1 MSNEAIVLLA
11 IAAFAAGMAVYHY
24 FIPHVPGSPRDRN
37 PER

>member
-24 FIPHVPGSPRDRN
+24 LVPHN